1 MALIN
6 KRNKIFVAGSKGMVG
21 SSIIRHLENN
31 GYSYIIKSD
40 RSQLNLLD
48 YTATEKWF
56 NKEEPE
62 VVIIAAAKVGGIFAN
77 NEYPAEFLLENLKIQ
92 TNLMEISHKKK
103 VKRLLFL
110 GSSCIYP
117 KFAKQPIKEEE
128 LLKGALEKTNE
139 CYAIA
144 KIAGIKLVESFRK
157 QYGFDCI
164 SLMPTNLYGYGDNYN
179 LENSHVVPAMI
190 RRFIDAKREC
200 AESVVC
206 WGTGTPLRELLNVDD
221 LAKACIFALENW
233 DPSHKDSPKI
243 FPKEELTYLNV
254 GSEDE
259 ISIKGLAQLISD
271 IVGFKGSIIWD
282 KNKPDGTPRKKLNYE
297 KFKSIGWET
306 SINLNLGLKKTIE
319 DFKVNFKGGL
329 LRS

>member
-92 TNLMEISHKKK
+92 TNLMEISNKKK